1 MESMISGFSVNFF
14 ANEITVD
21 DRHSTLA
28 KILIPIAPNRNHEN
42 FWTF

>member
-21 DRHSTLA
+21 DRHNTLA
-28 KILIPIAPNRNHEN
+28 KVLIGIVPNCNHED